1 MPLELVKSMFTD
13 ILADV
18 FGDERER
25 TADGL
30 LTKTR
35 QNIVVVSSNIL
46 LTAAGL
52 DKPMCHIYIKKVV
65 AGRQAT
71 S

>member
-46 LTAAGL
+46 LTA
-52 DKPMCHIYIKKVV
+52 DPFVIY
-65 AGRQAT
+65 T
-71 S
+71 